1 MKIHKLCLYTSDVRR
16 QYSFYKDDL
25 GMEIINY
32 EEDSFEVQCG
42 FSILRFEFKEN
53 SVPTHFAFHIPD
65 EQEQEALNWL
75 KTVVPVLKYNDEQI
89 IDFSN
94 WNAKSVYFYDKDR
107 NIVEFISRRNFSK
120 PEQGIFTAENIVGIA
135 EIGLATSNIKETFK
149 QLNVENNLH
158 KYDGYY
164 EHFCAIGED
173 SGLFIVV
180 NKHNKE
186 WFPTNDNADPSDFKL
201 NFEHE
206 NKQFQLKF
214 ENDTI
219 KISE

>member
-1 MKIHKLCLYTSDVRR
+1 MKIHKLRLYTSDVAR

-32 EEDSFEVQCG
+32 EDDSFEIKCG

-94 WNAKSVYFYDKDR
+94 WNAKSVYFYDKDHK
-107 NIVEFISRRNFSK
+107 SK
-120 PEQGIFTAENIVGIA
+120 P
-135 EIGLATSNIKETFK
+135 TS
-149 QLNVENNLH
+149 H
-158 KYDGYY
+158 SSY
-164 EHFCAIGED
+164 
-173 SGLFIVV
+173 
-180 NKHNKE
+180 
-186 WFPTNDNADPSDFKL
+186 
-201 NFEHE
+201 
-206 NKQFQLKF
+206 
-214 ENDTI
+214 
-219 KISE
+219 